1 MDLVKEQYLSL
12 LLSRKEAAIYLNV
25 SERWMHR
32 AKVHGIPFYKIG
44 KSVFFTKADLDSFIA
59 KHRIG
64 GDVK

>member
-1 MDLVKEQYLSL
+1 MLITENVSST
-12 LLSRKEAAIYLNV
+12 LLSRKDAAIYIRK
-25 SERWMHR
+25 SERWMQR
-32 AKVHGIPFYKIG
+32 AKEHGIPFYKIG

>member
-1 MDLVKEQYLSL
+1 MLITENVSST
-12 LLSRKEAAIYLNV
+12 LLSRKDAAIYIRK

-32 AKVHGIPFYKIG
+32 AKEHGIPFYKIG